1 MSNCGC
7 TSTSS
12 TDCYG
17 RGSTVRQVLYPIT
30 ENDCTGNSPN
40 SATDD
45 FQPYTTVG
53 AANTCIVVPAVGG
66 TVNVAVPDA
75 SLFIVGM
82 WVTIPGF
89 GRYPIVGVNA
99 GTNLITLRNSCA
111 DGTTAIDGNP
121 DPGVQVCGQIAL
133 WLTGEAPC
141 LDAEGFLQDVKEA
154 FESMDADDIW
164 CVEDIAEITSG
175 ECTYL
180 LGLSAACDAGDCPQP
195 EDPNCLKKNP
205 YIRFCRNTICF
216 LEGIE
221 PQSEDDENVALVG
234 LSINDDGQACLRQS
248 SGGAFFSLRA
258 KLEEKSEIG
267 TGAAISAEMNFSV
280 DTAAFGVPASAKA
293 VAIRIYYDMQNDD
306 TINEGLF
313 FSTHL
318 RGNAEPITSP
328 NTLIINNN
336 RSINLGSADNN
347 TLPTPAYAVVPVTQ
361 ASKIIY
367 HEWVNLGTLGTTNR
381 FGTTLSIDGYY
392 Q

>member
-12 TDCYG
+12 SDCYG

-30 ENDCTGNSPN
+30 ENDCTGNSPT
-40 SATDD
+40 SATSD
-45 FQPYTTVG
+45 FQPYEIVG

-99 GTNLITLRNSCA
+99 GTNLITLRNSCS
-111 DGTTAIDGNP
+111 DGVTAISDNP
-121 DPGVQVCGQIAL
+121 DPGTQVCGQIAL

-141 LDAEGFLQDVKEA
+141 LDAESFLEDVKEA
-154 FESMDADDIW
+154 FESMDADNIW
-164 CVEDIAEITSG
+164 CVENIAEITSG

-221 PQSEDDENVALVG
+221 PQSEADETVAL
-234 LSINDDGQACLRQS
+234 LAISINDDGQACLRQS
-248 SGGAFFSLRA
+248 SAGGFVPLRLNIRDTTTLGSGGTIAAGQTFNINTAPLGIPAGAKAISLR
-258 KLEEKSEIG
+258 G
-267 TGAAISAEMNFSV
+267 
-280 DTAAFGVPASAKA
+280 
-293 VAIRIYYDMQNDD
+293 YYTWQNDD
-306 TINEGLF
+306 TGGEGLSF
-313 FSTHL
+313 KTYL
-318 RGNAEPITSP
+318 RGPSESVNSP
-328 NTLIINNN
+328 NTIISGLNN
-336 RSINLGSADNN
+336 INTGTADNYLA
-347 TLPTPAYAVVPVTQ
+347 TFSAIVPVTS
-361 ASKIIY
+361 ADKNIY
-367 HEWVNLGTLGTTNR
+367 HEWLDQGSAGGGNAWQTS
-381 FGTTLSIDGYY
+381 LSIDGYFI
-392 Q
+392 